1 MSKQAS
7 LRKTVTALGRRRYAE
22 ALVAI
27 LFAAALAALL
37 IVGIRSSE
45 RLQQDSG
52 ALQLASQQLARPDY
66 LGAQLSLIQ
75 RATES
80 RAYLGDSI
88 GNLETAMAAF
98 DADLGRLTLAIR
110 ESAPDDTALAVAMQ
124 ELSTEWGGY
133 RRQIEPIA
141 SFTGSAY
148 RDTESGSTLTAD
160 GQVLALRIATALET
174 QERTAA
180 ALRAALESI
189 AAGLQLTMSDRSTS
203 LRLTQAIGAG
213 IALVLLASVL
223 YFAWRARKEAAAV
236 QRAEEQT
243 QHILSTVKDG
253 LFLLDRDL
261 RLGSVVSRSLP
272 EILRKEDVGGASFE
286 EVLKPLVSEKTLNT
300 ALKFVKLL
308 WKQHVNEDLIDSV
321 NPLGQVEVR
330 FDGGNGRPELR
341 YLEFTFKRVRADSQ
355 QDLLLG
361 AINDITDRVRL
372 ARELEQSREQAQS
385 QMDMVMQV
393 VNVDRSQL
401 MSFVR
406 DSDAA
411 LRKTNAILKV
421 PARDEAAFRSKL
433 NGFFREVHGVKGEAS
448 ALGLSS
454 VASRAHTL
462 ESDLSLIRE
471 KPAIDGTDF
480 LPLVVR
486 LEELMAHISLIGDLG
501 SRLSTSSVTEP
512 VPEADPLLQTQTIS
526 TRFVTAPSAA
536 NEEATIAR
544 MLESLALD
552 VAKSQGKRVRIA
564 STGLDTVPA
573 PYRRAIKD
581 AAIQMVRNSIVHGIE
596 TPEGRRA
603 VDKPEVGSLQMD
615 FAQAQDG
622 SYTLTFQDDGR
633 GLSYEKILD
642 VALRRG
648 ILEPAQAASLQRGE
662 VLAMIFRSGFSTAE
676 QVSQDAGRGVGLD
689 VVAAA
694 VRGLGGQVGVA
705 SGPGKF
711 TRFKLML
718 PPATPAAAAVA

>member
-7 LRKTVTALGRRRYAE
+7 LRKTMTALGRKRYAE

-27 LFAAALAALL
+27 LFAGALAALL

-75 RATES
+75 RAAES

-88 GNLETAMAAF
+88 NNLKNAIAAF
-98 DADLGRLTLAIR
+98 DTDLGKLTLALR
-110 ESAPDDTALAVAMQ
+110 DSAPDDAALAVAMQ
-124 ELSTEWGGY
+124 KLSTEWGGY

-141 SFTGSAY
+141 NFSGSAY
-148 RDTESGSTLTAD
+148 RDTQSGSTLTAD
-160 GQVLALRIATALET
+160 GEVLALRIAAALET
-174 QERTAA
+174 QERTAV
-180 ALRAALESI
+180 ALRTALESI
-189 AAGLQLTMSDRSTS
+189 SVGLQATMSDRSTS

-341 YLEFTFKRVRADSQ
+341 YLEFTFKRVRSDSQ

-406 DSDAA
+406 DSDAS

-501 SRLSTSSVTEP
+501 SRLSTPSTPEP
-512 VPEADPLLQTQTIS
+512 MPEADPLLQTQTIS
-526 TRFVTAPSAA
+526 TRFVTAPNAA
-536 NEEATIAR
+536 NDETAIAR
-544 MLESLALD
+544 MLETLALE
-552 VAKSQGKRVRIA
+552 VAKSHGKRVRIA
-564 STGLDTVPA
+564 STGLDAVPA
-573 PYRRAIKD
+573 PYRRAVKD

-596 TPEGRRA
+596 SPDERRT

-615 FAQAQDG
+615 FSQAQDG
-622 SYTLTFQDDGR
+622 SFTLTFQDDGR

-718 PPATPAAAAVA
+718 PPAAPAAAAVA